1 MAARAAANALA
12 EAARAAA
19 EAAAAAEAKAERAA
33 AAEARAAEEAAA
45 QKVRDAADAELRE
58 KRQAATEALKARR
71 DRSLSSEL
79 FTGAVDGLLGSVAA
93 AVQGEDGGGQAAEW
107 AREGQEKLRVSAAA
121 REKLDKLSLFESD
134 LAMLGLTAEEAI
146 AMDEKAL
153 RKVFRGRSRELHPD
167 VVDGGEGP
175 TVYELNA
182 AYEAIRKLL

>member
-1 MAARAAANALA
+1 M
-12 EAARAAA
+12 
-19 EAAAAAEAKAERAA
+19 
-33 AAEARAAEEAAA
+33 
-45 QKVRDAADAELRE
+45 RDAADAELRE

-71 DRSLSSEL
+71 DRSLSDQL

-93 AVQGEDGGGQAAEW
+93 AVQGEDGGGQAAGG
-107 AREGQEKLRVSAAA
+107 ARGQEKLRVSAAA

-134 LAMLGLTAEEAI
+134 LAMLGLTAEMAI
-146 AMDEKAL
+146 EMDERAL

-182 AYEAIRKLL
+182 AYEAVRKLL